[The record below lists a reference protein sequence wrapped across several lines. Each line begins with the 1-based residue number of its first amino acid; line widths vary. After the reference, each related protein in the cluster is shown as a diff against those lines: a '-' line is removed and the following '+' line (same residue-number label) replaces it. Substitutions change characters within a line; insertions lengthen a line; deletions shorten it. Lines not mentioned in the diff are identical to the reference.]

1 MTFAPLYVRYILL
14 AGLESSS
21 EHTLKYREDCRNI
34 LALSPKIRY
43 VGIINRFG
51 RTLAGQL
58 RRGVVPLF
66 KREEARN
73 EFFIEAIRSQLRK
86 SFESSIGKT
95 AYSLTE
101 NEKVKIITITNEEN
115 FYYVTLDKEIS
126 SQDLSIAIKSI
137 KDLIE
142 SKK

>member
-1 MTFAPLYVRYILL
+1 M
-14 AGLESSS
+14 AGLESS
-21 EHTLKYREDCRNI
+21 EHTIKYRQDCRDI

-58 RRGVVPLF
+58 RKGIVPLF
-66 KREEARN
+66 KTDEARN

-95 AYSLTE
+95 DYTFTE
-101 NEKVKIITITNEEN
+101 NEKVKILTITKEEN
-115 FYYVTLDKEIS
+115 IYYVTLDKETS
-126 SQDLSIAIKSI
+126 SEELSIVIESI
-137 KDLIE
+137 KNLID
-142 SKK
+142 SNK